1 MMRETLSMEEQ
12 VKEYQQRPDE
22 GGLLGAYNTMPSIP
36 TIQPFE
42 DRESIEDDVLDGGF
56 EPANNKVLVLPDP
69 VATHSM
75 GGIAMPSELIE
86 KQEYAQ
92 IFATLVAVGPD
103 AWKDRKTPA
112 AGVGDRVMI
121 AKFTGQLFTGP
132 NGRRYRVIHDMD
144 IIGKIT
150 KEGVKL

>member
-1 MMRETLSMEEQ
+1 MSRAFNSMEDQ
-12 VKEYQQRPDE
+12 VKEFNERPDQ
-22 GGLLGAYNTMPSIP
+22 GGLLGAFNQMPSIP
-36 TIQPFE
+36 TITAFE
-42 DRESIEDDVLDGGF
+42 DRESVEADTLDGGF

-69 VATHSM
+69 VSTHSA
-75 GGIAMPSELIE
+75 GGIAMPADLIE

-92 IFATLVAVGPD
+92 IFATLVAIGPD

-121 AKFTGQLFTGP
+121 AKFTGQIFTGP
-132 NGRRYRVIHDMD
+132 DGRRYRVIHDLD

-150 KEGVKL
+150 RDGVKL

>member
-1 MMRETLSMEEQ
+1 MMRETLSMEDQ
-12 VKEYQQRPDE
+12 IKEFKQRPDE
-22 GGLLGAYNTMPSIP
+22 GGLLGAFNSMPAIP

-42 DRESIEDDVLDGGF
+42 DRESIEEDVLDGGF
-56 EPANNKVLVLPDP
+56 EPASNKVLVLPDP

-75 GGIAMPSELIE
+75 GGIAMPQELVE

-103 AWKDRKTPA
+103 AWKDKKAPA
-112 AGVGDRVMI
+112 AAVGDRVMI
-121 AKFTGQLFTGP
+121 AKFTGQLFTGH
-132 NGRRYRVIHDMD
+132 NGLRYRVIHDLD

-150 KEGVKL
+150 KEGVKV

>member
-1 MMRETLSMEEQ
+1 MSRVFNTMDEQ
-12 VKEYQQRPDE
+12 IAEINKRPDD
-22 GGLLGAYNTMPSIP
+22 GGLLGAFNDMPSIP

-42 DRESIEDDVLDGGF
+42 DRESIEDDTLDGGF

-69 VATHSM
+69 VSTHSS
-75 GGIAMPSELIE
+75 GGIAMPQELIE

-112 AGVGDRVMI
+112 AGIGDRVMI
-121 AKFTGQLFTGP
+121 AKFTGQIFTGP